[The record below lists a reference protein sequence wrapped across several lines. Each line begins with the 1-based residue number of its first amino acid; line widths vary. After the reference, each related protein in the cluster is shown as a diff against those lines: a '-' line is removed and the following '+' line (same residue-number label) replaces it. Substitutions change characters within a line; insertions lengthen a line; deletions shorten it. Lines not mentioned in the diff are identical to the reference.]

1 MTSLAAALRVGLC
14 SSVLLS
20 AGGPALAD
28 GGPVASAS
36 TAGGEQVLGR
46 ATFRCQGGVRVQV
59 TLLQGRARV
68 QFAGQT
74 RILNQADGAGGV
86 LYQGGGFAWV
96 STGGVASMKEVRSG
110 RLALRGCVQVS

>member
-1 MTSLAAALRVGLC
+1 MTSPAAALRVGLC
-14 SSVLLS
+14 SSVLLGV
-20 AGGPALAD
+20 GGTALAD
-28 GGPVASAS
+28 GGPAAPT

-59 TLLQGRARV
+59 TLLPNRARV

-74 RILNQADGAGGV
+74 RILNQADGVGGV